1 MAGRRLN
8 CGRSGRRNPAI
19 AADAAGARGRTARRR
34 PSRFAPASAREIS
47 PGFTSRRGVAIKTW
61 PFKGLRRLAET
72 PPEWNV
78 QVSGIKQL
86 FRREYKRGSTLRA
99 ENPVGT
105 VAKRNKI
112 AFIGAGNVGATCA
125 HLCFL
130 RSLGDILLYD
140 IIDGLPQ
147 GKALDML
154 ESAPVLGVDVN
165 VGGSTDIKDIA
176 GADCIVVTS
185 GSPRKPG
192 MSRDDLL
199 KINAGV
205 MNIVGKAIKEHAPG
219 AFVIVVTNPLDAM
232 VTQIKRVSGLP
243 KNRIVGQAGVLD
255 SARYRT
261 FLAAELNVSV
271 DSVRAMVLGGHGDDM
286 VPIRSY
292 TTVGGQP
299 VEKLIAAQ
307 RLEEIEVR
315 TRNGGAEI
323 VNLMKTSSY
332 YAAGSAVYRMVEAY
346 MLDRK
351 EVLPAAAY
359 LEGEY
364 GVNGL
369 FAGVPVVIGGGG
381 VERIVQIDL
390 TAAEKKAFDSSV
402 AHVRELVE
410 AMDKAIAG

>member
-1 MAGRRLN
+1 
-8 CGRSGRRNPAI
+8 
-19 AADAAGARGRTARRR
+19 
-34 PSRFAPASAREIS
+34 
-47 PGFTSRRGVAIKTW
+47 VATRK
-61 PFKGLRRLAET
+61 
-72 PPEWNV
+72 
-78 QVSGIKQL
+78 
-86 FRREYKRGSTLRA
+86 
-99 ENPVGT
+99 
-105 VAKRNKI
+105 KI

-130 RSLGDILLYD
+130 RSLGDIVLYD

-154 ESAPVLGVDVN
+154 ESAPVLGVDVS
-165 VGGSTDIKDIA
+165 VIGTTDIKDIA

-205 MNIVGKAIKEHAPG
+205 MNTVGVAIKQHAPE
-219 AFVIVVTNPLDAM
+219 AFVIAVTNPLDAM
-232 VTQIKRVSGLP
+232 VTQLKRVTGLP
-243 KNRIVGQAGVLD
+243 KTRIVGQAGVLD

-261 FLAAELNVSV
+261 FLAAELDVSV
-271 DSVRAMVLGGHGDDM
+271 SSVNAMVLGGHGDDM
-286 VPIRSY
+286 VPVRSY

-299 VEKLIAAQ
+299 VDKLIAAA

-332 YAAGSAVYRMVEAY
+332 YAAGSAVYRMVEAFI
-346 MLDRK
+346 LDRK

-381 VERIVQIDL
+381 VERIMQIDL
-390 TAAEKKAFDSSV
+390 TAAEKKAFESSV
-402 AHVRELVE
+402 AHVHELVE
-410 AMDKAIAG
+410 AMDKVIGG

>member
-1 MAGRRLN
+1 M
-8 CGRSGRRNPAI
+8 
-19 AADAAGARGRTARRR
+19 
-34 PSRFAPASAREIS
+34 
-47 PGFTSRRGVAIKTW
+47 
-61 PFKGLRRLAET
+61 
-72 PPEWNV
+72 
-78 QVSGIKQL
+78 
-86 FRREYKRGSTLRA
+86 
-99 ENPVGT
+99 
-105 VAKRNKI
+105 AKRKKI

-165 VGGSTDIKDIA
+165 VGGSTEIKDIA

-205 MNIVGKAIKEHAPG
+205 MNTVGKAIKEYAPD

-232 VTQIKRVSGLP
+232 VTQIKRVTGLP

-271 DSVRAMVLGGHGDDM
+271 ESVSAMVLGGHGDDM

-299 VEKLIAAQ
+299 VDKLIDAK

-381 VERIVQIDL
+381 VERIVQIEL
-390 TAAEKKAFDSSV
+390 TPAEKKAFDSSV

>member
-1 MAGRRLN
+1 MR
-8 CGRSGRRNPAI
+8 
-19 AADAAGARGRTARRR
+19 
-34 PSRFAPASAREIS
+34 
-47 PGFTSRRGVAIKTW
+47 K
-61 PFKGLRRLAET
+61 
-72 PPEWNV
+72 
-78 QVSGIKQL
+78 
-86 FRREYKRGSTLRA
+86 
-99 ENPVGT
+99 
-105 VAKRNKI
+105 KI

-130 RSLGDILLYD
+130 RSLGDIVLYD

-154 ESAPVLGVDVN
+154 ESAPVLGVDVS
-165 VGGSTDIKDIA
+165 VSGSTDIKDIES
-176 GADCIVVTS
+176 ADCIVVTS

-199 KINAGV
+199 KINAAV
-205 MNIVGKAIKEHAPG
+205 MNTVGQAIKQHAPD
-219 AFVIVVTNPLDAM
+219 AFVIAVTNPLDAM
-232 VTQIKRVSGLP
+232 VTQLKRVTELP
-243 KNRIVGQAGVLD
+243 KHRIVGQAGVLD

-261 FLAAELNVSV
+261 FLAAELDVSV
-271 DSVRAMVLGGHGDDM
+271 GSVNAMVLGGHGDDM
-286 VPIRSY
+286 VPVRSY

-299 VEKLIAAQ
+299 VDKLIKGP
-307 RLEEIEVR
+307 RLEEIETR

-332 YAAGSAVYRMVEAY
+332 YAAGTAVYRMVEAF

-364 GVNGL
+364 GVDGL
-369 FAGVPVVIGGGG
+369 FAGVPVVIGGAG

-390 TAAEKKAFDSSV
+390 TAAEKKAFESSV
-402 AHVRELVE
+402 AHVRELVG
-410 AMDKAIAG
+410 AMDKVLSA

>member
-1 MAGRRLN
+1 M
-8 CGRSGRRNPAI
+8 
-19 AADAAGARGRTARRR
+19 
-34 PSRFAPASAREIS
+34 
-47 PGFTSRRGVAIKTW
+47 
-61 PFKGLRRLAET
+61 
-72 PPEWNV
+72 
-78 QVSGIKQL
+78 
-86 FRREYKRGSTLRA
+86 
-99 ENPVGT
+99 
-105 VAKRNKI
+105 AKRKKI

-205 MNIVGKAIKEHAPG
+205 MNTVGKAIKDHAPG

-232 VTQIKRVSGLP
+232 VTQIKRVTGLP

-271 DSVRAMVLGGHGDDM
+271 ESVSAMVLGGHGDDM

-299 VEKLIAAQ
+299 VDKLIEAR

-390 TAAEKKAFDSSV
+390 TPAEKKAFDSSV
-402 AHVRELVE
+402 AHVRELVD

>member
-1 MAGRRLN
+1 MR
-8 CGRSGRRNPAI
+8 
-19 AADAAGARGRTARRR
+19 
-34 PSRFAPASAREIS
+34 
-47 PGFTSRRGVAIKTW
+47 K
-61 PFKGLRRLAET
+61 
-72 PPEWNV
+72 
-78 QVSGIKQL
+78 
-86 FRREYKRGSTLRA
+86 
-99 ENPVGT
+99 
-105 VAKRNKI
+105 KI

-130 RSLGDILLYD
+130 RSLGDIVLYD

-154 ESAPVLGVDVN
+154 ESAPVLGIDVG
-165 VGGSTDIKDIA
+165 VIGSTDIKDIA

-205 MNIVGKAIKEHAPG
+205 MNTVGQAIKQHAPD
-219 AFVIVVTNPLDAM
+219 AFVIAVTNPLDAM
-232 VTQIKRVSGLP
+232 VTQLKRVTGLP
-243 KNRIVGQAGVLD
+243 KHRIVGQAGVLD

-261 FLAAELNVSV
+261 FLAAELDVSV
-271 DSVRAMVLGGHGDDM
+271 GSVNAIVLGGHGDDM
-286 VPIRSY
+286 VPVRSY
-292 TTVGGQP
+292 TTVGGQL
-299 VEKLIAAQ
+299 VDKLIKAP
-307 RLEEIEVR
+307 RLEEIELR

-332 YAAGSAVYRMVEAY
+332 YAAGTAVYRMVEAF

-390 TAAEKKAFDSSV
+390 TAAEKKAFESSV
-402 AHVRELVE
+402 AHVRELVD
-410 AMDKAIAG
+410 AMDKVLGA

>member
-1 MAGRRLN
+1 MR
-8 CGRSGRRNPAI
+8 
-19 AADAAGARGRTARRR
+19 
-34 PSRFAPASAREIS
+34 
-47 PGFTSRRGVAIKTW
+47 K
-61 PFKGLRRLAET
+61 
-72 PPEWNV
+72 
-78 QVSGIKQL
+78 
-86 FRREYKRGSTLRA
+86 
-99 ENPVGT
+99 
-105 VAKRNKI
+105 KI

-130 RSLGDILLYD
+130 RSLGDIVLYD

-154 ESAPVLGVDVN
+154 ESAPVLGVDVS
-165 VGGSTDIKDIA
+165 VIGTTEIKDIA

-205 MNIVGKAIKEHAPG
+205 MNTVGQAIKQHAPD
-219 AFVIVVTNPLDAM
+219 AFVIAVTNPLDAM
-232 VTQIKRVSGLP
+232 VTQLKRVTGLP
-243 KNRIVGQAGVLD
+243 KHRIVGQAGVLD

-261 FLAAELNVSV
+261 FLAAELDVSV
-271 DSVRAMVLGGHGDDM
+271 GSVNAMVLGGHGDDM
-286 VPIRSY
+286 VPVRSY
-292 TTVGGQP
+292 TTVAGQP
-299 VEKLIAAQ
+299 VDKLIKAA
-307 RLEEIEVR
+307 RLEEIEER

-332 YAAGSAVYRMVEAY
+332 YAAGTAVYRMVEAF

-390 TAAEKKAFDSSV
+390 TVAEMKAFESSV

-410 AMDKAIAG
+410 AMDKVLSA

>member
-1 MAGRRLN
+1 
-8 CGRSGRRNPAI
+8 
-19 AADAAGARGRTARRR
+19 
-34 PSRFAPASAREIS
+34 
-47 PGFTSRRGVAIKTW
+47 VAT
-61 PFKGLRRLAET
+61 
-72 PPEWNV
+72 
-78 QVSGIKQL
+78 
-86 FRREYKRGSTLRA
+86 
-99 ENPVGT
+99 
-105 VAKRNKI
+105 RNKI

-130 RSLGDILLYD
+130 RSLGDIVLYD

-154 ESAPVLGVDVN
+154 ESAPVLGVDVS
-165 VGGSTDIKDIA
+165 VIGTTDIKDIA

-205 MNIVGKAIKEHAPG
+205 MNTVGAAIKQHAPE
-219 AFVIVVTNPLDAM
+219 AFVIAVTNPLDAM
-232 VTQIKRVSGLP
+232 VTQLKRVTGLR

-261 FLAAELNVSV
+261 FLAAELDVSV
-271 DSVRAMVLGGHGDDM
+271 SSVNAMVLGGHGDDM
-286 VPIRSY
+286 VPVRSY

-299 VEKLIAAQ
+299 VDKLIPAA
-307 RLEEIEVR
+307 RLDEIEVR

-332 YAAGSAVYRMVEAY
+332 YAAGTAVYRMVEAFI
-346 MLDRK
+346 LDRK

-381 VERIVQIDL
+381 IERIVQIDL
-390 TAAEKKAFDSSV
+390 TAAEKKAFESSV
-402 AHVRELVE
+402 AHVHELVE
-410 AMDKAIAG
+410 AMDKVIGG

>member
-1 MAGRRLN
+1 
-8 CGRSGRRNPAI
+8 
-19 AADAAGARGRTARRR
+19 
-34 PSRFAPASAREIS
+34 
-47 PGFTSRRGVAIKTW
+47 
-61 PFKGLRRLAET
+61 
-72 PPEWNV
+72 
-78 QVSGIKQL
+78 
-86 FRREYKRGSTLRA
+86 
-99 ENPVGT
+99 
-105 VAKRNKI
+105 VAKRKKI

-130 RSLGDILLYD
+130 RSLGDIVLYD

-154 ESAPVLGVDVN
+154 ESAPVLGIDVDVI
-165 VGGSTDIKDIA
+165 GSTDIKDIA

-205 MNIVGKAIKEHAPG
+205 MNTVGNAIKTHAPD

-232 VTQIKRVSGLP
+232 VTQIKRVCGLP
-243 KNRIVGQAGVLD
+243 KSRVVGQAGVLD

-261 FLAAELNVSV
+261 FLASELNVSV
-271 DSVRAMVLGGHGDDM
+271 SSVNAMVLGGHGDDM
-286 VPIRSY
+286 VPVRSY
-292 TTVGGQP
+292 TTCGGVP
-299 VEKLIAAQ
+299 IEKLIEAK
-307 RLEEIEVR
+307 RLEEIETR

-332 YAAGSAVYRMVEAY
+332 YAAGTAVYRMVEAFI
-346 MLDRK
+346 LDKK

-369 FAGVPVVIGGGG
+369 YAGVPVIIGGEG
-381 VERIVQIDL
+381 VERIVTIDL
-390 TAAEKKAFDSSV
+390 TPAEKKAFESSV
-402 AHVRELVE
+402 AHVKELVE
-410 AMDKAIAG
+410 AMDKVIG

>member
-1 MAGRRLN
+1 MATR
-8 CGRSGRRNPAI
+8 
-19 AADAAGARGRTARRR
+19 
-34 PSRFAPASAREIS
+34 
-47 PGFTSRRGVAIKTW
+47 K
-61 PFKGLRRLAET
+61 
-72 PPEWNV
+72 
-78 QVSGIKQL
+78 
-86 FRREYKRGSTLRA
+86 
-99 ENPVGT
+99 
-105 VAKRNKI
+105 KI

-130 RSLGDILLYD
+130 RSLGDIVLYD

-154 ESAPVLGVDVN
+154 ESAPVLGIDVS
-165 VGGSTDIKDIA
+165 VIGTTEIKDIA

-199 KINAGV
+199 KTNAAV
-205 MNIVGKAIKEHAPG
+205 MNTVGQAIKQHAPN
-219 AFVIVVTNPLDAM
+219 AFIIAVTNPLDAM
-232 VTQIKRVSGLP
+232 VTQLKRVTGLP
-243 KNRIVGQAGVLD
+243 KGRIVGQAGVLD

-261 FLAAELNVSV
+261 FLAAELDVSV
-271 DSVRAMVLGGHGDDM
+271 SSVNAMVLGGHGDDM
-286 VPIRSY
+286 VPVRSY

-299 VEKLIAAQ
+299 VDKLIKGP
-307 RLEEIEVR
+307 RLEEIELR

-332 YAAGSAVYRMVEAY
+332 YAAGTAVFRMVEAFI
-346 MLDRK
+346 LDRK

-364 GVNGL
+364 GVDGL

-390 TAAEKKAFDSSV
+390 TAAEKKAFESSV
-402 AHVRELVE
+402 AHVRELVD
-410 AMDKAIAG
+410 AMDKVLGA